1 MKIYPLKSY
10 TQKFIQII
18 ISINCKGP
26 NIERY
31 GEKFSIKR
39 KAPVVGDRLPPAL
52 QARARGLASPR
63 LDSISIMVLF
73 VVFFHKKDLYFS

>member
-1 MKIYPLKSY
+1 MMKIYPLKSY

-31 GEKFSIKR
+31 GEKISIKR

-52 QARARGLASPR
+52 EARARGLASP
-63 LDSISIMVLF
+63 V
-73 VVFFHKKDLYFS
+73 